1 MPRPDLPGL
10 PPQSIRERVGALR
23 NLRPFLKLIWQT
35 SPTITVTVIALRIVR
50 ALLPVATLYVGALII
65 DAVVKLAQSPPAGAT
80 LEQWMASG
88 KLDPLVTLLLLEFG
102 LAVLSDVLGRV
113 VALLDSLL
121 SERFNIATS
130 LRLMAHAA
138 SLDLED
144 FEDSEVQDRLE
155 RARQQASGRTGS

>member
-113 VALLDSLL
+113 VALP
-121 SERFNIATS
+121 RF
-130 LRLMAHAA
+130 AA
-138 SLDLED
+138 
-144 FEDSEVQDRLE
+144 E
-155 RARQQASGRTGS
+155 RALQHRDEPSPDGARGLARPRGFRG